1 MSGYGLAP
9 YGLGL
14 YGYSTP
20 PPSLVE
26 NFAYATGTRV
36 VRVTL
41 SAEPMHQNALG
52 NGDALNPATWTIST
66 TGGQTW
72 PILSVALV
80 DDFTFDILVLGAL
93 PNFLTSLTL
102 ATSTLVTVTGFPF
115 PALVLPFQG
124 CGLAATSTYDKQNTA
139 SGYAVQDLRNSVGV
153 A

>member
-14 YGYSTP
+14 YGYATP
-20 PPSLVE
+20 PPSLVD
-26 NFAYATGTRV
+26 NFAWATGTRV

-52 NGDALNPATWTIST
+52 EGDALNPATWTIST

-72 PILSVALV
+72 PVLSVALV
-80 DDFTFDILVLGAL
+80 DAFTYDILVLGAL
-93 PNFLTSLTL
+93 PNFLTALKLVT
-102 ATSTLVTVTGFPF
+102 TTLVTVTGFPF
-115 PALVLPFQG
+115 PILELPFQG

-139 SGYAVQDLRNSVGV
+139 SGYAIRDIRNTVGG